1 MMIEIL
7 SPQARVI
14 ALLAALP
21 LLLIIL
27 FFEVVPFGAVAFN
40 SLHAGGAWSLANYT
54 ELLTSEFQLNAFIN
68 SLVLSLA
75 TSAIAV
81 CVALPVA
88 ITLRDMPSGVRNLIL
103 TYANIGANFTGFPIA
118 FAFIIM
124 FGLSGSF
131 TLLLVRLGIVE
142 ELNIYSTGGL
152 MLVYSYF
159 QIPLGLLLLFP
170 GLDAITPDIEEAAR
184 QMGASR
190 ITFWRRVGLPILA
203 PALIGCFVMLFAN
216 AMGTYATAFA
226 LVGGN
231 ANLIT
236 IRIGELVAGDVYSDP
251 NLSDALAMILVIA
264 IGVPVMIEQVLGKA
278 SRDGR

>member
-1 MMIEIL
+1 MLETL
-7 SPQARVI
+7 SPQTRLI
-14 ALLAALP
+14 ALLAAMP
-21 LLLIIL
+21 LLLIVL
-27 FFEVVPFGAVAFN
+27 LFEVAPFVAVAFN
-40 SLHAGGAWSLANYT
+40 SLHAGGAWSVANYA
-54 ELLTSEFQLNAFIN
+54 ELISSGFQRNAFVN

-75 TSAIAV
+75 TAAIAV
-81 CVALPVA
+81 CIALPIAV
-88 ITLRDMPSGVRNLIL
+88 TLRRMPARIQNLIL

-131 TLLLVRLGIVE
+131 TLLLVKWGIVK

-159 QIPLGLLLLFP
+159 QIPLALLLLFP
-170 GLDAITPDIEEAAR
+170 GLGAITPDVEEAAH

-190 ITFWRRVGLPILA
+190 LTFWRRIGLPLLA
-203 PALIGCFVMLFAN
+203 PALISCFVMLFAN

-251 NLSDALAMILVIA
+251 NLSDALAMILVMAIA
-264 IGVPVMIEQVLGKA
+264 LPVLVEQLFVKGMQH
-278 SRDGR
+278 GR